1 MNTTEKE
8 LHRIATV
15 LDNIYKELKR
25 YNNNYEAINAC
36 NCPPFVGFQP
46 RENDNDR

>member
-8 LHRIATV
+8 LHRIANI
-15 LDNIYKELKR
+15 LDNICKELKR
-25 YNNNYEAINAC
+25 YNNNYEVINAC
-36 NCPPFVGFQP
+36 YNPLLTQFQP